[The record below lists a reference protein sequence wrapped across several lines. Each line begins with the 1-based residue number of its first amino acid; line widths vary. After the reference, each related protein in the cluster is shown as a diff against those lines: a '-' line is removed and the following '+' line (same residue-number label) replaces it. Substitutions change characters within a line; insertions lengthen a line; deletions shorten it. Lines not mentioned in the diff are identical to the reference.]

1 VLSIKETES
10 SSGKID
16 TIIGLIE
23 DIAFQTNILALNAA
37 VEAARARE
45 QGRGFAVV
53 ASEVRN
59 LAQRSS
65 VTAKEIK
72 ELIEQ
77 SGTQTQPGSERGSER
92 AKA

>member
-1 VLSIKETES
+1 MLSMKETES

-23 DIAFQTNILALNAA
+23 DIAFQTNILVLNAA
-37 VEAARARE
+37 VESARARE
-45 QGRGFAVV
+45 QRRGFAVV
-53 ASEVRN
+53 ASEARN

-65 VTAKEIK
+65 VAAKEIK

-77 SGTQTQPGSERGSER
+77 SGTQAQPGSERGE
-92 AKA
+92 